1 MYICIYL
8 YIYILFIYIYI
19 MYLSNKIGSPRKYAQ
34 GFKKAKSYSLGAKFK
49 KLPRKAEAKILRTFG
64 YFI

>member
-1 MYICIYL
+1 MYMYIYIYICIYV
-8 YIYILFIYIYI
+8 YIYIFIYYLYIYIYI

-49 KLPRKAEAKILRTFG
+49 KLPRKA
-64 YFI
+64 

>member
-1 MYICIYL
+1 MYIFIYL
-8 YIYILFIYIYI
+8 YIIYIYIYI

-49 KLPRKAEAKILRTFG
+49 KLPRKA
-64 YFI
+64 

>member
-19 MYLSNKIGSPRKYAQ
+19 MYLSNKIGSPRKYVQ
-34 GFKKAKSYSLGAKFK
+34 GFKKAKSYSLGVKFK
-49 KLPRKAEAKILRTFG
+49 KLPRKA
-64 YFI
+64 